1 VEDVVRAAL
10 LVAVACLTG
19 PNILGA
25 QSAPSAPAIAGT
37 WQAKVK
43 EKTRDGEKTLVKE
56 VVIRAD
62 SSASYEK
69 ETVRWRM
76 PAKDRIW
83 LALGGEWEKFK
94 IDLKG
99 DKLVLSEGDLT
110 EPITLK
116 RIGPPTPR
124 PAGVAVPPDPDAASD

>member
-1 VEDVVRAAL
+1 MRIGPLALAL
-10 LVAVACLTG
+10 LVLAPVAAA
-19 PNILGA
+19 A
-25 QSAPSAPAIAGT
+25 QTSAKPKADITGT

-43 EKTRDGEKTLVKE
+43 EKTKDGSRTVTKE

-69 ETVRWRM
+69 ETVRWRW
-76 PAKDRIW
+76 PAPGAIW

-94 IDLKG
+94 LDLKG
-99 DKLVLSEGDLT
+99 DKLTLSEGDLQ

-124 PAGVAVPPDPDAASD
+124 AASVPVPPDPDTEQ

>member
-1 VEDVVRAAL
+1 MRIRS
-10 LVAVACLTG
+10 LVLSFLVLSPGVLA
-19 PNILGA
+19 A
-25 QSAPSAPAIAGT
+25 QSAGQKSDLVGT

-43 EKTRDGEKTLVKE
+43 EKTKDGSRTITKD
-56 VVIRAD
+56 VVIRPD

-69 ETVRWRM
+69 ETVRWRR
-76 PAKDRIW
+76 PAPGAVW

-99 DKLVLSEGDLT
+99 DKLVLSEGDLQ

-124 PAGVAVPPDPDAASD
+124 PADVAVPPDPDTE

>member
-1 VEDVVRAAL
+1 VRIRS
-10 LVAVACLTG
+10 LVLAFLVLSPGVLA
-19 PNILGA
+19 A
-25 QSAPSAPAIAGT
+25 QSAAQKSDLVGT

-43 EKTRDGEKTLVKE
+43 EKTKDGSRTVTKD
-56 VVIRAD
+56 VVIRPD

-69 ETVRWRM
+69 ETVRWRQ
-76 PAKDRIW
+76 PAPGAVW

-94 IDLKG
+94 VDLKG
-99 DKLVLSEGDLT
+99 DKLVLSEGDLQ

-124 PAGVAVPPDPDAASD
+124 PADVAVPPDPDTE

>member
-1 VEDVVRAAL
+1 VRIRSLAL
-10 LVAVACLTG
+10 AFLVLAPGVLA
-19 PNILGA
+19 A
-25 QSAPSAPAIAGT
+25 QSAAPKADLVGT

-43 EKTRDGEKTLVKE
+43 EKTKDGSRTVTKE
-56 VVIRAD
+56 VVIRPD

-69 ETVRWRM
+69 ETVRWRR
-76 PAKDRIW
+76 PAPGSVW

-99 DKLVLSEGDLT
+99 DKLVLSEGDLQ

-124 PAGVAVPPDPDAASD
+124 AADVPVPPDPDTE

>member
-1 VEDVVRAAL
+1 MRIGPLALALITLAPVAA
-10 LVAVACLTG
+10 A
-19 PNILGA
+19 A
-25 QSAPSAPAIAGT
+25 QSSAKPKADITGT

-43 EKTRDGEKTLVKE
+43 EKTKDGSRTVTKE

-69 ETVRWRM
+69 ETVRWRR
-76 PAKDRIW
+76 PAPNAVW

-94 IDLKG
+94 VDVKG
-99 DKLVLSEGDLT
+99 DKLTLSEGDLQ

-116 RIGPPTPR
+116 RIGPPKER
-124 PAGVAVPPDPDAASD
+124 PASVPVPPDPDTQE

>member
-1 VEDVVRAAL
+1 MRISPLALAL
-10 LVAVACLTG
+10 LVLAPAATV
-19 PNILGA
+19 A
-25 QSAPSAPAIAGT
+25 QSSAQPKPDITGT

-43 EKTRDGEKTLVKE
+43 EKTKDGSRSVTKE

-69 ETVRWRM
+69 ETVRWRR
-76 PAKDRIW
+76 PAANSVW

-94 IDLKG
+94 LDLKG
-99 DKLVLSEGDLT
+99 DKLTLSEGDLQ

-124 PAGVAVPPDPDAASD
+124 AATVPVPPDPDTEQ

>member
-1 VEDVVRAAL
+1 MPIRRLVALAL
-10 LVAVACLTG
+10 LLLAPGALA
-19 PNILGA
+19 A
-25 QSAPSAPAIAGT
+25 QSTAKPAPDITGT

-43 EKTRDGEKTLVKE
+43 EKSKDGQRTVTKE

-69 ETVRWRM
+69 ETVRWRR
-76 PAKDRIW
+76 PSATSVW

-94 IDLKG
+94 VEVKG
-99 DKLVLSEGDLT
+99 DKLTLSEGDLQ

-116 RIGPPTPR
+116 RIGPPKER
-124 PAGVAVPPDPDAASD
+124 PASVPVPPDPDTEE

>member
-1 VEDVVRAAL
+1 MRIGPLALALSLLAPVAA
-10 LVAVACLTG
+10 A
-19 PNILGA
+19 A
-25 QSAPSAPAIAGT
+25 QSSAKPKPDITGT

-43 EKTRDGEKTLVKE
+43 EKTKAGSRNVTKE

-69 ETVRWRM
+69 ETVRWRW
-76 PAKDRIW
+76 PAPNAVW

-99 DKLVLSEGDLT
+99 DKLTLSEGDLQ

-116 RIGPPTPR
+116 RIGPPKPR
-124 PAGVAVPPDPDAASD
+124 AANVPVPPDPDTEQ

>member
-1 VEDVVRAAL
+1 VRIGPLALAL
-10 LVAVACLTG
+10 LVLAPAAAA
-19 PNILGA
+19 A
-25 QSAPSAPAIAGT
+25 QSSAKPKSDIIGT

-43 EKTRDGEKTLVKE
+43 EKTKDGSRTVTKE

-69 ETVRWRM
+69 ETVRWRW
-76 PAKDRIW
+76 PAPASIW

-94 IDLKG
+94 LDLKG
-99 DKLVLSEGDLT
+99 DKLTLSEGDLQ

-124 PAGVAVPPDPDAASD
+124 AANVPVPPDPDTEQ

>member
-1 VEDVVRAAL
+1 MRIRSLAL
-10 LVAVACLTG
+10 ALCLLAPGALVA
-19 PNILGA
+19 
-25 QSAPSAPAIAGT
+25 QSSAKSQSDLIGT

-43 EKTRDGEKTLVKE
+43 EKTKDGSRTVMKE
-56 VVIRAD
+56 VVVRAD

-69 ETVRWRM
+69 ETVRWRW
-76 PAKDRIW
+76 PAPTSLW

-99 DKLVLSEGDLT
+99 DKLVLSEGDLQ

-116 RIGPPTPR
+116 RVGPPTPR
-124 PAGVAVPPDPDAASD
+124 AANVPVPPDPDTEK

>member
-1 VEDVVRAAL
+1 VRIRS
-10 LVAVACLTG
+10 LVLAFLVLSPGVIA
-19 PNILGA
+19 A
-25 QSAPSAPAIAGT
+25 QSAAQKSDLIGT

-43 EKTRDGEKTLVKE
+43 EKTKDGSRTVTKD
-56 VVIRAD
+56 VVIRPD

-69 ETVRWRM
+69 ETVRWRR
-76 PAKDRIW
+76 PAPGAVW

-99 DKLVLSEGDLT
+99 DKLVLSEGDLQ

-124 PAGVAVPPDPDAASD
+124 PADVPVPPDPDTE

>member
-1 VEDVVRAAL
+1 VRHAALAVIAL
-10 LVAVACLTG
+10 LVVPAAL
-19 PNILGA
+19 PA
-25 QSAPSAPAIAGT
+25 QSASVEPAIAGT

-43 EKTRDGEKTLVKE
+43 EKTKDGSRTVVKE
-56 VVIRAD
+56 VVIRPD

-69 ETVRWRM
+69 ETVRWRW

-99 DKLVLSEGDLT
+99 DKLVLSEGDLQ

-124 PAGVAVPPDPDAASD
+124 PADVAVPPDPDTE

>member
-1 VEDVVRAAL
+1 VRIGPLALAL
-10 LVAVACLTG
+10 LVLAPVAAVA
-19 PNILGA
+19 
-25 QSAPSAPAIAGT
+25 QSSAKPTPDITGT

-43 EKTRDGEKTLVKE
+43 EKTKDGSRNVTKE

-69 ETVRWRM
+69 ETVRWRR
-76 PAKDRIW
+76 PAPNSVW

-94 IDLKG
+94 LDLKG
-99 DKLVLSEGDLT
+99 DKLTLSEGDLQ

-116 RIGPPTPR
+116 RIGPPKPR
-124 PAGVAVPPDPDAASD
+124 AANVPVPPDPDTEE

>member
-1 VEDVVRAAL
+1 MRIRSLALTLFLLAPGVLAAQT
-10 LVAVACLTG
+10 VSKPKADLT
-19 PNILGA
+19 
-25 QSAPSAPAIAGT
+25 GT

-43 EKTRDGEKTLVKE
+43 EKTKDGSRTVMKE
-56 VVIRAD
+56 VVVRAD

-69 ETVRWRM
+69 ETVRWRW
-76 PAKDRIW
+76 PAPNALW

-99 DKLVLSEGDLT
+99 DRLTLSEGDLQ

-116 RIGPPTPR
+116 RTGPPTPR
-124 PAGVAVPPDPDAASD
+124 AANVPVPPDPDTEK

>member
-1 VEDVVRAAL
+1 VRIGPLALTL
-10 LVAVACLTG
+10 LVLV
-19 PNILGA
+19 PGA
-25 QSAPSAPAIAGT
+25 AAAQTSAKPKADITGT

-43 EKTRDGEKTLVKE
+43 EKTKDGSRTVTKE
-56 VVIRAD
+56 VVIRGD

-69 ETVRWRM
+69 ETVRWRW
-76 PAKDRIW
+76 PAPGAIW

-99 DKLVLSEGDLT
+99 DKLTLSEGDLQ

-116 RIGPPTPR
+116 RIGPPTARAANVP
-124 PAGVAVPPDPDAASD
+124 VPPDPDTEQ

>member
-1 VEDVVRAAL
+1 MRIRSLAL
-10 LVAVACLTG
+10 AFLVLAPGLLA
-19 PNILGA
+19 A
-25 QSAPSAPAIAGT
+25 QSATQKSDLVGT

-43 EKTRDGEKTLVKE
+43 EKTKDGSRTVTKE
-56 VVIRAD
+56 VVIRPD

-69 ETVRWRM
+69 ETVRWRR
-76 PAKDRIW
+76 PAPGAVW

-99 DKLVLSEGDLT
+99 DKLVLSEGDLQ

-124 PAGVAVPPDPDAASD
+124 PADVAVPPDPDTE

>member
-1 VEDVVRAAL
+1 VRIGPLALAL
-10 LVAVACLTG
+10 LVVA
-19 PNILGA
+19 PAAAAA
-25 QSAPSAPAIAGT
+25 QSSAKPTPDITGT

-43 EKTRDGEKTLVKE
+43 EKTKDGSRNVTKE

-69 ETVRWRM
+69 ETVRWRR
-76 PAKDRIW
+76 PAPNAVW

-94 IDLKG
+94 LDLKG
-99 DKLVLSEGDLT
+99 DKLTLSEGDLQ

-124 PAGVAVPPDPDAASD
+124 AASVPVPPDPDTEQ

>member
-1 VEDVVRAAL
+1 VRIRSLAL
-10 LVAVACLTG
+10 AFLVLLPGVLA
-19 PNILGA
+19 A
-25 QSAPSAPAIAGT
+25 QSAAQKSDLVGT

-43 EKTRDGEKTLVKE
+43 EKTKDGSRTVTKE
-56 VVIRAD
+56 VVIRPD

-69 ETVRWRM
+69 ETVRWRR
-76 PAKDRIW
+76 PAPGAVW

-99 DKLVLSEGDLT
+99 DKLVLSEGDLQ

-124 PAGVAVPPDPDAASD
+124 PADVAVPPDPDTE

>member
-1 VEDVVRAAL
+1 MRISPLALAL
-10 LVAVACLTG
+10 LVLAPAATV
-19 PNILGA
+19 A
-25 QSAPSAPAIAGT
+25 QSSAKPKPDITGT

-43 EKTRDGEKTLVKE
+43 EKTKDGSRNVTKE

-69 ETVRWRM
+69 ETVRWRS
-76 PAKDRIW
+76 PAPNSVW

-99 DKLVLSEGDLT
+99 DKLTLSEGDLQ

-124 PAGVAVPPDPDAASD
+124 AATVPVPPDPDTEQ

>member
-1 VEDVVRAAL
+1 VRIRSLAL
-10 LVAVACLTG
+10 AFLVLAPGLLA
-19 PNILGA
+19 A
-25 QSAPSAPAIAGT
+25 QSAPQKSDLVGT

-43 EKTRDGEKTLVKE
+43 EKTKDGSRTVTKE
-56 VVIRAD
+56 VVIRPD

-69 ETVRWRM
+69 ETVRWRR
-76 PAKDRIW
+76 PAPGAVW

-99 DKLVLSEGDLT
+99 DKLVLSEGDLQ

-124 PAGVAVPPDPDAASD
+124 PADVAVPPDPDTE

>member
-1 VEDVVRAAL
+1 MRIGPLAL
-10 LVAVACLTG
+10 ALSLLAPVAVA
-19 PNILGA
+19 A
-25 QSAPSAPAIAGT
+25 QSSAKPKPDITGT

-43 EKTRDGEKTLVKE
+43 EKTKAGSRNVTKE

-69 ETVRWRM
+69 ETVRWRW
-76 PAKDRIW
+76 PAPNAVW

-99 DKLVLSEGDLT
+99 DKLTLSEGDLQ

-116 RIGPPTPR
+116 RIGPPKPR
-124 PAGVAVPPDPDAASD
+124 AANVPVPPDPDTEQ

>member
-1 VEDVVRAAL
+1 MIAPGAL
-10 LVAVACLTG
+10 A
-19 PNILGA
+19 A
-25 QSAPSAPAIAGT
+25 QSATQKSDLVGT

-43 EKTRDGEKTLVKE
+43 EKTKE
-56 VVIRAD
+56 GSRTVTKDVVIRPD

-69 ETVRWRM
+69 ETVRWRR
-76 PAKDRIW
+76 PAPGSVW

-99 DKLVLSEGDLT
+99 DKLVLSEGDLQ

-116 RIGPPTPR
+116 RIGPATPR
-124 PAGVAVPPDPDAASD
+124 AAGVAVPADPDTE